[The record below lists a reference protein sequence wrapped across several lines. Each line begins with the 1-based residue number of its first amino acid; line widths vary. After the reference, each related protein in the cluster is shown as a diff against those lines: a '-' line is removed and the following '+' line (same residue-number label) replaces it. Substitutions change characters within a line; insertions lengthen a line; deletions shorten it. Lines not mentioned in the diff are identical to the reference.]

1 MYVEVTGWYTL
12 SCICLEILELIQKV
26 EGVDLSFFFISTR
39 QLTEKALI
47 SKQGSDSLEMTNM
60 KKCYVRKGSPYNGI
74 HFTTNLFDSICNL
87 Q

>member
-39 QLTEKALI
+39 
-47 SKQGSDSLEMTNM
+47 
-60 KKCYVRKGSPYNGI
+60 
-74 HFTTNLFDSICNL
+74 
-87 Q
+87 